1 MYLRMAHKMFS
12 QANTSQTLPLRVKQL
27 AHTICRL
34 EQSVA
39 IYIETLHH
47 DAVRLFYNYSL

>member
-1 MYLRMAHKMFS
+1 MAYKMFY
-12 QANTSQTLPLRVKQL
+12 QANTSQSLPLQVKQL
-27 AHTICRL
+27 ARGTCRL

-47 DAVRLFYNYSL
+47 SAVGLKLFYNYSL